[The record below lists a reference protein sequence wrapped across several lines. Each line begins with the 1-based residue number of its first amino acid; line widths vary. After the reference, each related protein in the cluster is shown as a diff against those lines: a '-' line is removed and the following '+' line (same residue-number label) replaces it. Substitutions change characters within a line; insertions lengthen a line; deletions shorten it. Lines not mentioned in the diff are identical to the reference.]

1 MKTILILLIVAL
13 AISCQARR
21 LNWQGWSIGG
31 SSQTGGYVG
40 GSSQTGGYI
49 GGSSQTGGYI
59 GGSSQTGGRFW
70 G

>member
-1 MKTILILLIVAL
+1 MKTTLILLIVVL
-13 AISCQARR
+13 ATSCQARR

>member
-21 LNWQGWSIGG
+21 FNWQGWSIGG
-31 SSQTGGYVG
+31 SSQTGGYTG
-40 GSSQTGGYI
+40 GWSQTGGYI